1 MQEPMQIFEGVYAA
15 EAATYYNYFGLLPG
29 CHLLIL
35 TKICYNIHMQI
46 NLQSKNIELTDEI
59 RYYALK
65 RVTNLEKLLSR
76 QEKDGGEV
84 KALFEISRS
93 TNHHKLGFVFH
104 ADCSI
109 NIDGKSFYAAD
120 DSEDLYAAIDNVKE
134 MLFKEISK
142 EKSREHTLMKRGAAS
157 VKKML
162 KGLSKRNPF
171 TSKY

>member
-1 MQEPMQIFEGVYAA
+1 
-15 EAATYYNYFGLLPG
+15 
-29 CHLLIL
+29 
-35 TKICYNIHMQI
+35 MQI
-46 NLQSKNIELTDEI
+46 NLQSKNIELTEDI
-59 RYYALK
+59 KNYALK

-76 QEKDGGEV
+76 REENGGEV
-84 KALFEISRS
+84 KVLLDISRS
-93 TNHHKLGFVFH
+93 TYNHKAGVVFH

-109 NIDGKSFYAAD
+109 NIDGKNFYAASD
-120 DSEDLYAAIDNVKE
+120 NEDLYSAIDSVKE

-142 EKSREHTLMKRGAAS
+142 DKSREHTLMKRGAAS

>member
-1 MQEPMQIFEGVYAA
+1 
-15 EAATYYNYFGLLPG
+15 
-29 CHLLIL
+29 
-35 TKICYNIHMQI
+35 MQI

-59 RYYALK
+59 RNYALK

-76 QEKDGGEV
+76 READGGEV
-84 KALFEISRS
+84 KVLMDISRS
-93 TNHHKLGFVFH
+93 TNHHKAGDVFH

-109 NIDGKSFYAAD
+109 NIDGKNFYAAS
-120 DSEDLYAAIDNVKE
+120 DSEDLYTVIDEVKE
-134 MLFKEISK
+134 MLFNEITK
-142 EKSREHTLMKRGAAS
+142 NKDRQQTLMKRGAAS